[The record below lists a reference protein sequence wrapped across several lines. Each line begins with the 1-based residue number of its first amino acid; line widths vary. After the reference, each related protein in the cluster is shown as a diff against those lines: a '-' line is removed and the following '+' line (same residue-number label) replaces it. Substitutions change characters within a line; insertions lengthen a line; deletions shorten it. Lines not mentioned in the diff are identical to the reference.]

1 MLETEAH
8 HDLLNFS
15 EERCNVEEKRQ
26 FIQNYEA
33 AVGQP
38 IRLPIKH
45 LTTF

>member
-15 EERCNVEEKRQ
+15 EERCSVEEKRQ

-38 IRLPIKH
+38 IRLPIQY
-45 LTTF
+45 LTTH